1 MWPHDDTESLIEFYG
16 KPWEDTSLLTHVA
29 PPFAMYYEGTQIHG
43 ILIHVKCADSL
54 LAALNTAWDAYGRD
68 QAQVDEAGLSNY
80 SGSYNYRSVRGS
92 DRLSCHAFGAAIDI
106 DAEQN
111 PMNYNG
117 DLGAIPAIV
126 VNAFKAQGW
135 FWGGDYKSGRLDPM
149 HLQAAAE

>member
-1 MWPHDDTESLIEFYG
+1 
-16 KPWEDTSLLTHVA
+16 
-29 PPFAMYYEGTQIHG
+29 
-43 ILIHVKCADSL
+43 L

-92 DRLSCHAFGAAIDI
+92 VRLSCHAFGAAIDI

-117 DLGAIPAIV
+117 DHGNMPPIV
-126 VNAFKAQGW
+126 INAFKSVGW
-135 FWGGDYKSGRLDPM
+135 FWGGDYQTRKDPM
-149 HLQAAAE
+149 HFGAATE